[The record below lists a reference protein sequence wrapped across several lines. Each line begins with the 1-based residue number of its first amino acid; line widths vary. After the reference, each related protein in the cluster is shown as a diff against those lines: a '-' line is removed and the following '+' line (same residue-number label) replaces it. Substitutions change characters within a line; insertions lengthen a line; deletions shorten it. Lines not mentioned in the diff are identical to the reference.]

1 MRAARALLIILAVAV
16 LAIAPYWLGA
26 YYVYILNLMLINA
39 IVAIGLNIM
48 IGNSGQVSL
57 CHASFMAMGAY
68 LTVILCTRYQMSYWI
83 AAPIAIALT
92 GLVGAV
98 LGYPARRLGGIYLAL
113 ATFGFLQIVQIG
125 IEEFSELTG
134 GVRGIEMAKPTIFGW
149 PLKNDHRLYVL
160 VFPVTV
166 FMVWVAVNIERSRV
180 GRAFNAIRQSAY
192 AAQALGISVPRT
204 KVAAFAISAVYA
216 AVGGALLAPVVGFI
230 EPNEFGALATVA
242 QVAFI
247 VVGGLGSISGSVLGA
262 FVLTALPEALRGVKD
277 YLDIVYAI
285 ILLLFLLLM
294 PRGLIV
300 IWDLVHGWI
309 DGPAVKRVSIEPAI
323 D

>member
-1 MRAARALLIILAVAV
+1 MQELRALLIVLAGTV

-26 YYVYILNLMLINA
+26 YYVYILNLMLINV
-39 IVAIGLNIM
+39 IVAIGLNIL
-48 IGNSGQVSL
+48 IGNSGQTSL
-57 CHASFMAMGAY
+57 CHSSFMGMGAY
-68 LTVILCTRYQMSYWI
+68 LTVILCTRYQMTYWI
-83 AAPIAIALT
+83 AAPVAITLT
-92 GLVGAV
+92 GLVGAL
-98 LGYPARRLGGIYLAL
+98 LGYPARRLAGIYLAL

-125 IEEFSELTG
+125 IEEFSEITG
-134 GVRGIEMAKPTIFGW
+134 GVRGIEMAKPSIFGW
-149 PLKNDHRLYVL
+149 PLKNDHRLYML

-166 FMVWVAVNIERSRV
+166 LMVWVAFNIERTRV
-180 GRAFNAIRQSAY
+180 GRAFNAMRQSAY
-192 AAQALGISVPRT
+192 ATQALGISVPRT
-204 KVAAFAISAVYA
+204 KVVAFAISAVYA

-230 EPNEFGALATVA
+230 EPNEFGVLASVQ

-262 FVLTALPEALRGVKD
+262 LVLTALPEALREVKD
-277 YLDIVYAI
+277 YLDIVYAS

-300 IWDLVHGWI
+300 LWDLVHDWLNR
-309 DGPAVKRVSIEPAI
+309 PAVKKVSIEPAV